1 MAKKS
6 AQEKAMDY
14 LAIRP
19 LTERELAV
27 KLASVKQYE
36 ADEIAAA
43 VEFCRSRGYLNDA
56 LLASDAVQF
65 LNSTG
70 KGQRIIR
77 RKLQTRGVDAE
88 LVEQALEALP
98 PEAEKEAARN
108 AAESKLRLLVREKD
122 VRKKKEKL
130 FRFLISRGFNCEIA
144 GNLVREMVSGS
155 SEDEEEFAEE

>member
-6 AQEKAMDY
+6 AQGKAMDY

-27 KLASVKQYE
+27 KLASAKQYE
-36 ADEIAAA
+36 AEEIAAA

-65 LNSTG
+65 LNSGG
-70 KGQRIIR
+70 KGQRVIR
-77 RKLQTRGVDAE
+77 RKLQARGVDSE

-98 PEAEKEAARN
+98 PEAEKEAARS

-130 FRFLISRGFNCEIA
+130 FRFLISRGFDCETA

-155 SEDEEEFAEE
+155 GEAEEGFAEE